1 MSESRRSLIMR
12 YSVTTAIGLFLV
24 FSYASSFDLA
34 ELTLVEKYHV
44 LCDAFSLPGI
54 LLILLGLLI
63 KMNNVGALDTMAF
76 GLSYL
81 VHMFIPGGIDR
92 MDSYLDFVE
101 ARREKRVKGYGF
113 LFVVGFV
120 LFGIA
125 VIFLL
130 LYFSES

>member
-1 MSESRRSLIMR
+1 MSKESRSLILR
-12 YSVTTAIGLFLV
+12 YSVTSAIGLFLV
-24 FSYASSFDLA
+24 YSYASSFDFA
-34 ELTLVEKYHV
+34 QLTLMEKYHV

-81 VHMFIPGGIDR
+81 IHMFIPGGVDN
-92 MDSYLDFVE
+92 MDTYLDFVE

-113 LFVVGFV
+113 LFVVGFI
-120 LFGIA
+120 LFAIA
-125 VIFLL
+125 VVFLL